1 MQTEIY
7 TKQRLGINGQISK
20 AESQYL
26 ATIQG
31 VAIEDLTIGAPVIMG
46 EQDGEV
52 KAINDMS
59 QQSIG
64 EKFLGFV
71 VRDGY
76 IPSCETPTEIY
87 KAGRNVTII
96 TKGSLFLNKPAETEP
111 KQGQRVSI
119 SKADGG
125 LNFVDNGAG
134 ETSGSLDSIWRV
146 SAVEGDIIEI
156 TTQF

>member
-31 VAIEDLTIGAPVIMG
+31 VAVEDLTIGAPVIMG
-46 EQDGEV
+46 EQNGEV
-52 KAINDMS
+52 KAINGEVLEGIS
-59 QQSIG
+59 

-76 IPSCETPTEIY
+76 VPSCETPTEIY

-96 TKGSLFLNKPAETEP
+96 TKGSLFLTKPVDTEP
-111 KQGQRVSI
+111 KQGQRVNI
-119 SKADGG
+119 SKADGSIS
-125 LNFVDNGAG
+125 FVDNGAG

-146 SAVEGDIIEI
+146 SAVDGDIIEI